1 MKSRKNRKG
10 GGIEVINFSI
20 YVYACVI
27 GLSIN
32 LLYVLF
38 KLRKTRGKPF
48 PVLFNSVILTLISNY
63 SIFQNGIYADEN
75 NLEGDSI
82 AFIANIVGI
91 ILLLLI
97 IFFTAKGAGD
107 YNENNAN
114 TQI

>member
-1 MKSRKNRKG
+1 MD
-10 GGIEVINFSI
+10 NFSI
-20 YVYACVI
+20 YVYVCII

-75 NLEGDSI
+75 NLKGDSI
-82 AFIANIVGI
+82 AFTVNIVGI

-114 TQI
+114 TKA